1 VSKKVRSGAIVG
13 LVLLA
18 VLGSVLV
25 IAIMGK
31 WKSSNCHSQ
40 CAKCGCSRHVKI
52 RLGVRVRDDIRQN
65 DLSEWLS
72 GFRTG
77 TCPHV
82 WIPVSGWGSRSNIAW
97 DGVSHWNSCL
107 NHIKELD
114 PTVGEA
120 VTKQL
125 LKRYYTILEM
135 GNGQERNAKFK
146 EFREELKSK
155 LNEIDSKRMD
165 EDAASLRR

>member
-1 VSKKVRSGAIVG
+1 
-13 LVLLA
+13 
-18 VLGSVLV
+18 
-25 IAIMGK
+25 
-31 WKSSNCHSQ
+31 
-40 CAKCGCSRHVKI
+40 
-52 RLGVRVRDDIRQN
+52 
-65 DLSEWLS
+65 
-72 GFRTG
+72 
-77 TCPHV
+77 
-82 WIPVSGWGSRSNIAW
+82 
-97 DGVSHWNSCL
+97 
-107 NHIKELD
+107 
-114 PTVGEA
+114 